1 MLAIDGG
8 ESRTGDGA
16 SRRSFLRVGTL
27 GLGGL
32 TLSDLLRLRAR
43 ASASGRGREDTA
55 IIQVFLGGGPQPH
68 RYLRPEARRAR
79 GVPGRIPADP
89 DERPRHRDLRA
100 VPAPGAGHGQTGDRP
115 EPAPHVGRP
124 RRGAHWVMT
133 GFASAEPNPR
143 GNDRP
148 SVGSIAARVR
158 GAGRPGMPAYVAIP
172 HAPPFGQA
180 AYLGP
185 GFNPFPI
192 DGDLLGRAQG
202 SQPRP
207 ARRPDSRPT
216 RRPPRP
222 ACPTRSTRAS
232 PRCLGDDGGPG
243 PVHRRG
249 IRDDHRPGGSQG
261 VRPLGRRPARRATAT
276 AGPGSARR
284 ACWPAGWSRRA

>member
-55 IIQVFLGGGPQPH
+55 IIQVFLGGGPSHIDTYDLKPDAPGEF
-68 RYLRPEARRAR
+68 RGEFRPIPTN
-79 GVPGRIPADP
+79 VPGIAICELFPRQARVMDKLAIVRSLHHTSAD
-89 DERPRHRDLRA
+89 H
-100 VPAPGAGHGQTGDRP
+100 GA
-115 EPAPHVGRP
+115 
-124 RRGAHWVMT
+124 GAHWVMT

-185 GFNPFPI
+185 GFNPFPVSRATCSA
-192 DGDLLGRAQG
+192 GRRFA
-202 SQPRP
+202 
-207 ARRPDSRPT
+207 T
-216 RRPPRP
+216 
-222 ACPTRSTRAS
+222 STRPMA
-232 PRCLGDDGGPG
+232 
-243 PVHRRG
+243 
-249 IRDDHRPGGSQG
+249 
-261 VRPLGRRPARRATAT
+261 
-276 AGPGSARR
+276 
-284 ACWPAGWSRRA
+284 